1 MFFSQL
7 MNLLHNKFISII
19 KIRWQ
24 PFFLKGIYLLCAV
37 PSGEKEKSMDP
48 YLKDPYG
55 CTGALAA
62 KRLERDPFRIGM
74 TYPKG
79 YYSTFV
85 PHLPVPKHPPNKSL
99 PFFVHVS
106 RTAGAGLQGA
116 YPTKNIAFSPHR
128 PLRILTKHYIYN
140 LYIYIYTHTHTHT
153 HTHHFFFHSGVP
165 S

>member
-1 MFFSQL
+1 M
-7 MNLLHNKFISII
+7 
-19 KIRWQ
+19 
-24 PFFLKGIYLLCAV
+24 CAV

-116 YPTKNIAFSPHR
+116 YPTKNIAFSPNR
-128 PLRILTKHYIYN
+128 PLRILTKHFVSIY
-140 LYIYIYTHTHTHT
+140 YFFIS
-153 HTHHFFFHSGVP
+153 FFHSGVP
-165 S
+165 SCRGCLQPVRRIFTKAPFPGIK